1 LPLILFAL
9 WTFPALAQEESIEL
23 SSRYPSLKGTAGTVF
38 EFEVNLMY
46 VGKEART
53 FELKATPPPGW
64 RASIQPTYERKE
76 ISAIRI
82 EPGKAYPETI
92 KVILTPPLWRLPEP
106 GEYSLIV
113 EAHRPPLKDKIEL
126 KAIITAKYELQLDTP
141 TGRLNTDAT
150 AGKENFMILVVKNTG
165 TAEMEKITFS
175 SEKPDGWLVTFIP
188 DKIESLPALHQVEI
202 KVNIKPP
209 AKTIAGDYMVTL
221 KASNKEAFD
230 DVEIRVTVLTPTIWG
245 WVGVGIV
252 VVVIAALSGIFL
264 FLHRR

>member
-1 LPLILFAL
+1 
-9 WTFPALAQEESIEL
+9 
-23 SSRYPSLKGTAGTVF
+23 
-38 EFEVNLMY
+38 
-46 VGKEART
+46 
-53 FELKATPPPGW
+53 
-64 RASIQPTYERKE
+64 
-76 ISAIRI
+76 
-82 EPGKAYPETI
+82 
-92 KVILTPPLWRLPEP
+92 
-106 GEYSLIV
+106 V

-175 SEKPDGWLVTFIP
+175 SEKPNGWLVTFIP